1 MICPIPL
8 RDFAFSGSQK
18 LKNLLASQGRRLK
31 AGVAKDLGQNRTPLP
46 EAHDTS
52 ACPQVRGPSG
62 RARPRRAGLPLS
74 YVEARIKSHVNSPPW
89 ATLSFLSRATD
100 GLRAPR
106 RVFPKGAGYILHSS
120 IIHLHPLR
128 GDARPTCTQERVV
141 ILVHVGGSHRPCA
154 AQVIVGPERVLE
166 GR

>member
-1 MICPIPL
+1 MPVAWAWGLGPRAGPAAMGHGPCPPAPPP
-8 RDFAFSGSQK
+8 R
-18 LKNLLASQGRRLK
+18 
-31 AGVAKDLGQNRTPLP
+31 
-46 EAHDTS
+46 
-52 ACPQVRGPSG
+52 
-62 RARPRRAGLPLS
+62 RPRASAPGPGLPLS

-141 ILVHVGGSHRPCA
+141 ILVHVGGSHRPCP